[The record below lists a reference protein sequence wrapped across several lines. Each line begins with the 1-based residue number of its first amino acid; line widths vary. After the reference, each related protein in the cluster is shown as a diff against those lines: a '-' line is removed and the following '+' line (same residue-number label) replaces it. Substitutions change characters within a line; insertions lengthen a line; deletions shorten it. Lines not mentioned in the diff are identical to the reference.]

1 MSGRRQKTERKKT
14 KKTEKVEKTEPQVF
28 FEDALLAFLRNV
40 GQAVGGIKNRPDGAQ
55 NLGPEAMFVCTTEAL
70 GLARNSGDA
79 KGYISASAYALVAAM
94 LQAGAWTLPPR
105 PMPEPVEEEGPKE
118 PPKKGSKKAPEKE
131 AAK

>member
-1 MSGRRQKTERKKT
+1 MSGRKQKTERKKT
-14 KKTEKVEKTEPQVF
+14 KQEKAQEPQVF
-28 FEDALLAFLRNV
+28 FEDGLLAFLRNV